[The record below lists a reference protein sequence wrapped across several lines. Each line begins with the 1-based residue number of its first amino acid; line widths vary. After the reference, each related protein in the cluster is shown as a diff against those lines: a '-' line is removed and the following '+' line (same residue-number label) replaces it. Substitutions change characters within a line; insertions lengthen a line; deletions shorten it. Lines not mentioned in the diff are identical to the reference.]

1 MPVGDAVGPVVPI
14 YEPSDDTIRQLVG
27 RSVAD
32 PRRGRVDDRALERHD
47 NQFWRTAFR
56 FGGAYVIQHGMSE
69 IFVVA
74 GGLCKRERKELP
86 EIISTTRRELQGGI
100 RGSVHLDHSLD
111 RGDMRPRRHGADA
124 TDRNPA
130 RGCLH
135 GRRVAR
141 SQRTG
146 IRYGA
151 QEHGTGG
158 QGSARFVFRAGDR
171 RDCRHISEANLATAR
186 DYPAKSRRI
195 RGGAAQTMVPPVRRT
210 APSNSRR
217 HAPPFLSST
226 PLRSTPDTRYV
237 TRRLRCGS

>member
-1 MPVGDAVGPVVPI
+1 MLAGTWARRYAKIEPMGMPVGDAVGPVVPI

-32 PRRGRVDDRALERHD
+32 PRRGRVDDRSLERHD

-56 FGGAYVIQHGMSE
+56 FGGACVIQHRMSE

-130 RGCLH
+130 RGGLH
-135 GRRVAR
+135 RAAGCQEPTHWYPLRRAR
-141 SQRTG
+141 AT
-146 IRYGA
+146 
-151 QEHGTGG
+151 GTGG
-158 QGSARFVFRAGDR
+158 QGPARFVFSAGHR
-171 RDCRHISEANLATAR
+171 RDCRHISESQSSARLASTR
-186 DYPAKSRRI
+186 PNPEESVGGLPRRWC
-195 RGGAAQTMVPPVRRT
+195 RPFDA
-210 APSNSRR
+210 RR
-217 HAPPFLSST
+217 H
-226 PLRSTPDTRYV
+226 RTREGM
-237 TRRLRCGS
+237 RRPS

>member
-1 MPVGDAVGPVVPI
+1 MTVGDAVGPVVRI
-14 YEPSDDTIRQLVG
+14 DEPSDDTIRQLVG

-32 PRRGRVDDRALERHD
+32 PRRGRVDDRPLERHD
-47 NQFWRTAFR
+47 NQFWCTAFR

-74 GGLCKRERKELP
+74 GRLRKREREELP

-135 GRRVAR
+135 GAAGCQEPTHWYPLRRAR
-141 SQRTG
+141 TT
-146 IRYGA
+146 
-151 QEHGTGG
+151 GTGG
-158 QGSARFVFRAGDR
+158 QGSARFVFSAGDR
-171 RDCRHISEANLATAR
+171 RDCRHISEPNRARRATTRPNPEASVGGLPRRWCRRFDAR
-186 DYPAKSRRI
+186 RHRT
-195 RGGAAQTMVPPVRRT
+195 RGGMPR
-210 APSNSRR
+210 PS
-217 HAPPFLSST
+217 
-226 PLRSTPDTRYV
+226 
-237 TRRLRCGS
+237 